1 MAKLTGTD
9 AHRDRILKAAL
20 TLLTKQGRDAVT
32 TRNVAEAAKVQPP
45 VLYRAFG
52 DKTGLLDAVAA
63 YGFAAYLAKK
73 HPPALNEDP
82 VEALRAGWDLHVEFG
97 LANPEL
103 YLLMYAKPRPEAEST
118 AARQAFEML
127 GEHMQRVAAAGR
139 LRVSVPRACALYHA
153 AAVGVVMSLLASVP
167 KYVQGQRDLSL
178 SRAARDQALSAITT
192 PASAVATPTIA
203 VTANQ
208 LRALLAQPGKA
219 TSVLTDAERLLLS
232 EWLLRLTEQGD

>member
-1 MAKLTGTD
+1 VAKLTGTD

-32 TRNVAEAAKVQPP
+32 TRHVAQAAKVQPP
-45 VLYRAFG
+45 VLYRIFG

-63 YGFAAYLAKK
+63 YGFTAYLAKK
-73 HPPALNEDP
+73 QPPEPDRDP

-103 YLLMYAKPRPEAEST
+103 YLLMYAKPRPRAESL
-118 AARQAFEML
+118 AARQSFEML
-127 GEHMQRVAAAGR
+127 AEHMQRVAAAGR
-139 LRVSVPRACALYHA
+139 LRVSVARACALYHA
-153 AAVGVVMSLLASVP
+153 AAVGVVMSLLASLP
-167 KYVQGQRDLSL
+167 EQRDLSL
-178 SRAARDQALSAITT
+178 SSTARDHALSRITT
-192 PASAVATPTIA
+192 HAPAVSTPMVA
-203 VTANQ
+203 VTANR
-208 LRALLAQPGKA
+208 LRALLAQPGKR

>member
-1 MAKLTGTD
+1 MAKLTGAD
-9 AHRDRILKAAL
+9 AHRDRILKATL

-45 VLYRAFG
+45 VLYRIFG

-63 YGFAAYLAKK
+63 YGFTAYLAKK
-73 HPPALNEDP
+73 HSPEPNGDP

-103 YLLMYAKPRPEAEST
+103 YLLMYAKPRPEAGSL
-118 AARQAFEML
+118 AARRSFEML
-127 GEHMQRVAAAGR
+127 GERMQRVAAAGR
-139 LRVSVPRACALYHA
+139 LRVSVTRACALYHA

-167 KYVQGQRDLSL
+167 EPRDLSL
-178 SRAARDQALSAITT
+178 SSTAREHALSGITT
-192 PASAVATPTIA
+192 HSSAVSTPKIA
-203 VTANQ
+203 VTANR
-208 LRALLAQPGKA
+208 LRALLTQPGEG